1 MYYPMYFDPT
11 YVLVLIGVVI
21 CMIASAKMNSTF
33 NKYSKVL
40 NMKGLTGAAAA
51 QRVLE
56 HGGSLLTQVQMTGG
70 HLTDH
75 FDPKTNII
83 RLSQGVY
90 GSATVSAVGWQPMK
104 QVTRFS
110 MQQVMDLSIQD
121 CYLSDCKYWF

>member
-51 QRVLE
+51 QRVFL
-56 HGGSLLTQVQMTGG
+56 
-70 HLTDH
+70 
-75 FDPKTNII
+75 
-83 RLSQGVY
+83 R
-90 GSATVSAVGWQPMK
+90 K
-104 QVTRFS
+104 QRNA
-110 MQQVMDLSIQD
+110 QR
-121 CYLSDCKYWF
+121 

>member
-1 MYYPMYFDPT
+1 MGFYYFDYT
-11 YVLVLIGVVI
+11 YLLFLAPAIIITMIAQIGV
-21 CMIASAKMNSTF
+21 KTTF

-83 RLSQGVY
+83 RLSQSVY
-90 GSATVSAVGWQPMK
+90 GSATVSAVG
-104 QVTRFS
+104 VAAHEAGHAV
-110 MQQVMDLSIQD
+110 QQVMDLSNSGLPFIR
-121 CYLSDCKYWF
+121 L

>member
-1 MYYPMYFDPT
+1 MGFYYFDYT
-11 YVLVLIGVVI
+11 YLLFLAPAIIITMIAQIGV
-21 CMIASAKMNSTF
+21 KTTF

-70 HLTDH
+70 HKAYMAAQPYL
-75 FDPKTNII
+75 
-83 RLSQGVY
+83 LL
-90 GSATVSAVGWQPMK
+90 GWQPMK

-110 MQQVMDLSIQD
+110 MQQVMDLSNSGLPFIR
-121 CYLSDCKYWF
+121 L

>member
-1 MYYPMYFDPT
+1 MGFYYFDYT
-11 YVLVLIGVVI
+11 YLLFLAPAIIITMIAQIGV
-21 CMIASAKMNSTF
+21 KTTF

-75 FDPKTNII
+75 FDPKKPTSFVCHKAYMAAQPY
-83 RLSQGVY
+83 LLL
-90 GSATVSAVGWQPMK
+90 GWQPMK

-110 MQQVMDLSIQD
+110 MQQVMDLSNSGLPFIR
-121 CYLSDCKYWF
+121 L